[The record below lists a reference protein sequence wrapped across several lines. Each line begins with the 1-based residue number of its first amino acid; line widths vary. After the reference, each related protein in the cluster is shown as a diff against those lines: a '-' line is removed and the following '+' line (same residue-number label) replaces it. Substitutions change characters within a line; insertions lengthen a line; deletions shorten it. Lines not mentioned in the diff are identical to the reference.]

1 MTKPLRALPLLF
13 LVAACATVPAAR
25 APSPAAPPAFTPA
38 FANAV
43 TAADPRATAA
53 GLAMLRQGGNAM
65 DAIGA
70 TLLALTVVEP
80 QSSGIGGGGLLV
92 YQAAG
97 GSTPMT
103 FDGRETAPAAA
114 TPDYFIGADGLALPR
129 RDAVPGGKSVGVPG
143 NIAMLALAHGKQGKL
158 PWSAIFT
165 PAIAL
170 ARGGY
175 DVSPRMARAI
185 AGSAGTLARTPE
197 AAALFLNPD
206 GTPKLAGSRIVNVAL
221 AQTLETIAKQ
231 GPRAFYTGTI
241 AARIVDR
248 VRSAPTN
255 ASTMTLADMAAYAA
269 KERPAVCTAYRVWR
283 VCGMGPPSAGGIAV
297 IAILKQLEG
306 FDLGKLGPGNPV
318 AWHLIAESQRLA
330 FADRAAYGGDSDFV
344 AVPVDGLIAADYLR
358 ARGRM
363 ISATARLG
371 RVEAGQPAGAAPRTN
386 APGAEVPSTTHF
398 AAADAAGN
406 VASLTAT
413 VEGPFGSSLVA
424 GGMVLNNELTDFSFE
439 PSANGALTANRVE
452 GGKRPR
458 SSMAPSL
465 VYDASGRVV
474 LAVGAAGGMTIPA
487 QVAKAIIGVLDWK
500 LSVRDAIALPT
511 IHVSDEFVIIEDSPQ
526 GAPLAAMIPALE
538 KLGHRTR
545 SAALPLKANGLERIV
560 KANGLERIIGGW
572 RGGADPR
579 SEGSAEGY

>member
-1 MTKPLRALPLLF
+1 MKKILRALPLL
-13 LVAACATVPAAR
+13 LVVAACATAPAPRVA
-25 APSPAAPPAFTPA
+25 SPAAPAA

-43 TAADPRATAA
+43 SAADPRATAA
-53 GLAMLRQGGNAM
+53 GLAMLKQGGNAM

-92 YQAAG
+92 YHPAG
-97 GSTPMT
+97 ASLPTT

-114 TPDYFIGADGLALPR
+114 TPDYFLGADGKPQAQ
-129 RDAVPGGKSVGVPG
+129 RDAAPGGKSVGVPG

-158 PWSAIFT
+158 PWASLFQ

-175 DVSPRMARAI
+175 DVSPRMARSI
-185 AGSAGTLARTPE
+185 AGSATTLARTPE

-206 GTPKLAGSRIVNVAL
+206 GTAKAAGSHIVNEALAG
-221 AQTLETIAKQ
+221 TLETIADQ
-231 GPRAFYTGTI
+231 GPRAFYTGAI
-241 AARIVDR
+241 AAAVVDR

-255 ASTMTLADMAAYAA
+255 PSAMTLADMAAYEA
-269 KERPAVCTAYRVWR
+269 KQRPPVCTAYRVWR

-297 IAILKQLEG
+297 LAILKQLEG
-306 FDLGKLGPGNPV
+306 FNLGKLGASNPV
-318 AWHLIAESQRLA
+318 AWHLIAESERLA

-344 AVPVDGLIAADYLR
+344 AVPVNGLIAADYLR
-358 ARGRM
+358 ARGRL
-363 ISATARLG
+363 ISATASIARA
-371 RVEAGQPAGAAPRTN
+371 EAGQPAGAAPRTS
-386 APGAEVPSTTHF
+386 APGSEVPSTTHF
-398 AAADAAGN
+398 AAVDAAGN
-406 VASLTAT
+406 VASLTST

-424 GGMVLNNELTDFSFE
+424 GGMVLNNEMTDFNFE
-439 PSANGALTANRVE
+439 PAADGKPVANRVE

-458 SSMAPSL
+458 SSMAPSI
-465 VYDASGRVV
+465 VYDAKGRVV

-500 LSVRDAIALPT
+500 LSVQDAIALPT
-511 IHVSDEFVIIEDSPQ
+511 IYISNDLVIIEKSPQ
-526 GAPLAAMIPALE
+526 GEPLSAMIPALE
-538 KLGHRTR
+538 KLGHRTTF
-545 SAALPLKANGLERIV
+545 AAMPLKANGLERI
-560 KANGLERIIGGW
+560 NGGW

-579 SEGSAEGY
+579 SEGSASGY